1 MCYSS
6 WFRNNSIALSA
17 VASSSAGASSNWSS
31 SGVSQMQNAPLG
43 NEPCG
48 ALCLMFLVNQ
58 CLKRN
63 SFTISSSAALSCR
76 GVPHTLLLLIASGV
90 RADND
95 DDSNYQSNPL
105 RNMHYGGLEGLEVG
119 ACGANE
125 AGRCYRSEILVAF
138 SQKHNLASVLL
149 ISSENTSL
157 PQRFRDLC
165 TSLRDLWY
173 AKFHSA
179 AFGAK

>member
-1 MCYSS
+1 MGCRPRLRTRTS
-6 WFRNNSIALSA
+6 L
-17 VASSSAGASSNWSS
+17 
-31 SGVSQMQNAPLG
+31 L
-43 NEPCG
+43 
-48 ALCLMFLVNQ
+48 
-58 CLKRN
+58 
-63 SFTISSSAALSCR
+63 R

-173 AKFHSA
+173 AIIPFGGFRRKVTLLYSDRLRGVA
-179 AFGAK
+179 ATISSS

>member
-1 MCYSS
+1 VGCRPRLRTRTS
-6 WFRNNSIALSA
+6 L
-17 VASSSAGASSNWSS
+17 
-31 SGVSQMQNAPLG
+31 L
-43 NEPCG
+43 
-48 ALCLMFLVNQ
+48 
-58 CLKRN
+58 
-63 SFTISSSAALSCR
+63 R
-76 GVPHTLLLLIASGV
+76 GVPRTLLLLMASGV

-119 ACGANE
+119 SCGANE

-157 PQRFRDLC
+157 PQRFRGLC
-165 TSLRDLWY
+165 PSLRDHRSGPENL
-173 AKFHSA
+173 AGRDVSA
-179 AFGAK
+179 FIEQCVSKIRAGIFASKRPSCFSRDSSI